1 MADQNPTKDPS
12 TEFRDLPVVRDGGR
26 DGPFNFWTV
35 EPTGNY
41 CADYDTGE
49 KYALMF
55 LEHEKQSP
63 YPCPSLGSVV
73 RDILNSG
80 DTNGI
85 VLGFV
90 QTIGDV
96 YMAVLRGDPTFP
108 SRLEAFY
115 ADRRAMRETGSA

>member
-1 MADQNPTKDPS
+1 MADQNSTKDPS
-12 TEFRDLPVVRDGGR
+12 TDIRNLPFVNDNGR
-26 DGPFNFWTV
+26 YGPVNFWAV

-55 LEHEKQSP
+55 LEHEKQSE

-73 RDILNSG
+73 RDMLKCG

-85 VLGFV
+85 VLGFM

-108 SRLEAFY
+108 ARLEAFY
-115 ADRRAMRETGSA
+115 ADRRATQEIG

>member
-1 MADQNPTKDPS
+1 MADQNPTKNSS
-12 TEFRDLPVVRDGGR
+12 TEFRDLPFVKDGGCY
-26 DGPFNFWTV
+26 GPYNFWAV
-35 EPTGNY
+35 APTGNY

-55 LEHEKQSP
+55 LEHEKQFLHP
-63 YPCPSLGSVV
+63 GPSLGSVV
-73 RDILNSG
+73 RDILRSG

-85 VLGFV
+85 VLGFM

-115 ADRRAMRETGSA
+115 ADRRAIRGIGSA